1 MLRALRHRNYR
12 LFFAGQSLSLV
23 GTWITRIAT
32 SWLIYRLTG
41 SALLLG
47 IVGFCGQIP
56 TLFLAPVAG
65 VFVDR
70 WDRHR
75 VLVVTQVLSM
85 LQSLALAVLALAGI
99 ITVAQV
105 LLLQVC
111 QGVINAFDTPARQ
124 AFVVSMIEDRADLPN
139 AIALNSSM
147 VNASRILGPSIGGVL
162 IAAVGE
168 GWCFLVD
175 AISYLAVL
183 ASLLAMRVVREERRS
198 GEFRLMEE
206 LTAGFRYVT
215 GFAPIR
221 TVLLLLAIVS
231 TMGMPYAVLMPA
243 VAAKLLHGGPHT
255 LGWLMTASGVG
266 ALAGAFFLAARP
278 SVLGLGRVIAAASST
293 FGAGLIALGLS
304 RALWL
309 SLVIMPVIGAGF
321 MVSLAASNT
330 IIQTLTEEHLR
341 GRVMAF
347 YTMAFLGTAPVGS
360 LLAGVLADRIGEP
373 ATIAAGGVVCLLG
386 AGWFASRL
394 PRLREL
400 IRPIY
405 IERGILTPPAAPA
418 GGRRVAAVTP
428 AGPERPGG

>member
-75 VLVVTQVLSM
+75 VLLVTQVLSM

-99 ITVAQV
+99 ITVAEV
-105 LLLQVC
+105 LALQVF

-183 ASLLAMRVVREERRS
+183 ASLLAMRMVREQRRPGS
-198 GEFRLMEE
+198 ARLVEE
-206 LTAGFRYVT
+206 LTTGFRYVT
-215 GFAPIR
+215 GFTPIR
-221 TVLLLLAIVS
+221 TVLLLLAVVS
-231 TMGMPYAVLMPA
+231 TMGMPYTVLMPA

-278 SVLGLGRVIAAASST
+278 SVLGLGRVIATASAT

-309 SLVIMPVIGAGF
+309 SLLIMPLIGAGF

-330 IIQTLTEEHLR
+330 IIQTLSEEHLR

-347 YTMAFLGTAPVGS
+347 YTMAFLGTAPLGS

-400 IRPIY
+400 VRPIY
-405 IERGILTPPAAPA
+405 VERGILAPPPPQATEPEA
-418 GGRRVAAVTP
+418 GWVPPVAGR
-428 AGPERPGG
+428 G